1 MNTFKNIV
9 HHKAINYLPVYE
21 IIINNKFKYEI
32 YKTAEEIAIIRFIKM
47 EKK

>member
-9 HHKAINYLPVYE
+9 HHTINYLPVYE
-21 IIINNKFKYEI
+21 TVHNNKFKYEI
-32 YKTAEEIAIIRFIKM
+32 YKMAQEIAIIRFIKM